1 MSVSEKP
8 DSKPKSAPLSGDAL
22 AATAVPDQ
30 PDGSSPPPFV
40 TDMRARL
47 SPDDDALRGPA
58 LFPKKESGERLSPLV
73 AELTETL
80 EKLELGR
87 STDPFTNP
95 VLLLSLD
102 LSKRL
107 ERGQISYGDLEQ
119 LTQYLST
126 DGMLERAARLR
137 RYLGETDPDQNRR
150 HLSTILQT
158 LSRAAG
164 VDGGERVPFEQFKA
178 LAEREYFGLVI
189 TAHPTFNLSTPLMRA
204 LADLAVGR
212 GGDGAPLTADQAD
225 KLLTLAC
232 RSEHSPDADI
242 SLSREHALSMEAI
255 VNIQS
260 ALREVYDGFYR
271 VAAESYPDRWT
282 EASPRLMT
290 IASWVGYDLDGRSD
304 ILWSDSL
311 QKRLKLQALQF
322 QHYLEEVRALHS
334 MAGPEARDLLDTL
347 DLIESR
353 IALALSQVTDEIA
366 ALDAAAADPAN
377 ERARIRALSKRMYDS
392 RALRLTDARSLID
405 MADRAILK
413 ARERL
418 NEGGQNGAPTD
429 PDAAGMV
436 LIRRLCILRAEFANH
451 GLGLA
456 HTHVRINST
465 QMHNSIRKAVGL
477 VTDPNDPRYRVSYL
491 DKINALLADA
501 KPVSI
506 NFGSVVAERTS
517 AKRLFMV
524 LAQMLKYCD
533 STAPIRFLIAES
545 ESAFTCLAAL
555 YYAKLFGVEEHI
567 DISPLFETEKALE
580 AGSRMIE
587 QLLDNPHYLAY
598 VKQRG
603 RICIQTGY
611 SDAGR
616 YLGQTPAAASIER
629 LRLRLVTVMAR
640 RGLHDIQLLIFDT
653 HGESIGR
660 GGHPAGFEDRLS
672 YIDTAASRGYMAD
685 KNVAFKQEMSFQ
697 GGDGYLMFVNPT
709 SALAA
714 VTRILEHSLRTG
726 DNSNDDPFYDESAYI
741 REFFTTVKE
750 FQVGLMKDGNYGV
763 LLSAFGANLLF
774 QSGSRAFKR
783 QHEDP
788 SKVDE
793 AHPSQFRAIPHNGVL
808 QQLGLLANSIGGV
821 GAAIAKDPEK
831 FADLYPRSPRLRQL
845 MGIVEYGCAASDPDV
860 MKAYIDSLDP
870 GLWLLLAASTGP
882 RERQERLLR
891 LAGHLEQ
898 TTLHER
904 KNRVFRQLYQDFTVL
919 ERSLGLV
926 DTGYEGCGPEGCG
939 GLISTRSRL
948 HMRLLHAIRLTA
960 IHEIFVLAMQIPE
973 FSSRHAITPQEVV
986 IRLLHLDVP
995 AVVELLREVFPLT
1008 SDDDDRASDYGE
1020 PATYAADDSQDYQ
1033 YENDVL
1039 FGPMEGLHRLIRRIS
1054 SATTQHIGFL
1064 G

>member
-1 MSVSEKP
+1 MTVPESVSDKT
-8 DSKPKSAPLSGDAL
+8 DSQ
-22 AATAVPDQ
+22 AATAVPNQ

-40 TDMRARL
+40 RELRARL

-58 LFPKKESGERLSPLV
+58 LFPPTSKTGRLSTLV
-73 AELTETL
+73 AELSKTL
-80 EKLELGR
+80 ERQELGR

-107 ERGQISYGDLEQ
+107 EREEISYADLEQ

-126 DGMLERAARLR
+126 DGLLERAARLR
-137 RYLGETDPDQNRR
+137 RYLGETDPERNRAR
-150 HLSTILQT
+150 LTAILET
-158 LSRAAG
+158 LNRAAG
-164 VDGGERVPFEQFKA
+164 KSGGEPVSFEHFKA

-204 LADLAVGR
+204 LSSLAVGR
-212 GGDGAPLTADQAD
+212 GGDGAELTAKQAEE
-225 KLLTLAC
+225 LLALAC
-232 RSEHSPDADI
+232 RSEHSPDPDI
-242 SLSREHALSMEAI
+242 SLAREHSLSMEAMG
-255 VNIQS
+255 NIQA

-271 VAAESYPDRWT
+271 VAAEAYPDRWT
-282 EASPRLMT
+282 EVSPRLMT

-304 ILWSDSL
+304 IAWGDSL
-311 QKRLKLQALQF
+311 QKRLKLQVAQF
-322 QHYLEEVRALHS
+322 QHYLEDVRALHQL
-334 MAGPEARDLLDTL
+334 AGADARDLRDTL

-366 ALDAAAADPAN
+366 AFDAAAADPAG
-377 ERARIRALSKRMYDS
+377 ERDRIRALSKRMFES
-392 RALRLTDARSLID
+392 RSLRLTNAQTLSD
-405 MADRAILK
+405 MADRAIFK
-413 ARERL
+413 ARERVSDASPDTL
-418 NEGGQNGAPTD
+418 
-429 PDAAGMV
+429 PDADAPGMA

-456 HTHVRINST
+456 HTHVRINAT
-465 QMHNSIRKAVGL
+465 QVHNAIRKSVGL

-491 DKINALLADA
+491 DKINTLLAEA
-501 KPVSI
+501 KPVTVNYGSI
-506 NFGSVVAERTS
+506 MAERTS
-517 AKRLFMV
+517 VKRLFMV

-545 ESAFTCLAAL
+545 ESAFTCLVAL

-580 AGSRMIE
+580 AGSRVIE

-598 VKQRG
+598 VKRRG
-603 RICIQTGY
+603 RICVQTGY

-660 GGHPAGFEDRLS
+660 GGHPAGFQDRLS
-672 YIDTAASRGYMAD
+672 YIDTPASRGYMAD

-697 GGDGYLMFVNPT
+697 GGDGYLMFVNPA
-709 SALAA
+709 SALAG
-714 VTRILEHSLRTG
+714 VTRILEHALRTG

-750 FQVGLMKDGNYGV
+750 FQVGLMNDGNYGI

-788 SKVDE
+788 SKADD

-831 FADLYPRSPRLRQL
+831 FVDLYPRSPRLRQL
-845 MGIVEYGCAASDPDV
+845 MGIVEYGSAATDPDV

-870 GLWLLLAASTGP
+870 GLWILLAADTGP
-882 RERQERLLR
+882 RDRQERLLR
-891 LAGHLEQ
+891 IAGHLEQ

-904 KNRVFRQLYQDFTVL
+904 KNRVFRKLFQDYTVL

-939 GLISTRSRL
+939 GLISTRSKL

-960 IHEIFVLAMQIPE
+960 IHEIFKLAMQIPE

-986 IRLLHLDVP
+986 MRLLHLDVP
-995 AVVELLREVFPLT
+995 AVVDLLREVFPLT
-1008 SDDDDRASDYGE
+1008 GDGDDPASDYGE

-1033 YENDVL
+1033 FENDVL
-1039 FGPMEGLHRLIRRIS
+1039 FGPLEGLHRLIRRIS
-1054 SATTQHIGFL
+1054 SANAQHIGFL